1 MRAKVILAAVFLV
14 ILVASYAGR
23 LLLERSGPHPNPL
36 PQGEGTD
43 EANPLATEAG
53 TDEGAVSGGRLPARI
68 VSMSPNVTETLF
80 ALGLGDRVVGVSRYC
95 TYPPEAQTKAQ
106 VGGYLDPNYEAILA
120 LEPDLVMLPAENEEF
135 VLRFRKLGLATLT
148 VRHNSIEEVLDSI
161 ATIGRRCGAQDQAGR
176 LVAGIRNRIDAIARK
191 TAGLA
196 RPRVMLV
203 VERTLGAGRAENV
216 CIAGADRFMNQL
228 VEMAGGVNCCG
239 ERRVG
244 FPTVSLEGI
253 LQMNP
258 QVILDLVATDRQGKY
273 ARETLLAD
281 WRALGQVEAV
291 RDGRVWLVDD
301 DYVFIPGPR
310 LALSVERL
318 ARLIHP
324 ELKWEP

>member
-1 MRAKVILAAVFLV
+1 M
-14 ILVASYAGR
+14 
-23 LLLERSGPHPNPL
+23 
-36 PQGEGTD
+36 
-43 EANPLATEAG
+43 
-53 TDEGAVSGGRLPARI
+53 
-68 VSMSPNVTETLF
+68 
-80 ALGLGDRVVGVSRYC
+80 
-95 TYPPEAQTKAQ
+95 
-106 VGGYLDPNYEAILA
+106 GGYLDPNYEAILA
-120 LEPDLVMLPAENEEF
+120 LEPDLVIFPGESEGFM
-135 VLRFRKLGLATLT
+135 LRFRELGLATLS
-148 VRHNSIEEVLDSI
+148 VRHNSIEEILDSI
-161 ATIGRRCGAQDQAGR
+161 TTIGRRCGAQDRADR
-176 LVAGIRNRIDAIARK
+176 LAADIRARIDAVARK
-191 TAGLA
+191 TAGLE

-203 VERTLGAGRAENV
+203 VERTLGTGRPENV

-258 QVILDLVATDRQGKY
+258 QVILDLVAKYRQGKY
-273 ARETLLAD
+273 SKETLLGD
-281 WRALGQVEAV
+281 WQTLGHVEAV

-310 LALSVERL
+310 LPLSIERL